1 MFSDVFLFAV
11 SVIHDFS
18 GVVRL
23 NLTGHGSKNM
33 NYLPLSL
40 RAFASFSLGGLI
52 TTSTL
57 FLNLLPSYGA
67 PTSNFKENVE
77 ALVDKVDS
85 KALVDEVWQ
94 IVNNFYVDRTFN
106 NSDWEATRRQLLSVD
121 YRSKTQA
128 YAAIRSA
135 LKKLNDP
142 YTRFLDPQKFAEL
155 TQQTSGELSG
165 IGARIVL
172 DKITKML
179 TVVETFPDSPASK
192 AGLKTGDRILEVN
205 GVSVRGMDADRTV
218 SLVRGKPGTLV
229 TLKIAREGTKAID
242 IALTRQV
249 VRVSVVT
256 SVVKQEGDRRIGYFR
271 LLEFDNSADTQVK
284 AAIESLKKQNVQ
296 GFVLDLR
303 GNPGGLLSMAVGVS
317 SLWLGSGSIVKAV
330 VRNGDTLLVETD
342 GTAMTHLPLAL
353 LVDGGSASASE
364 IVTGALQDRRRA
376 IIVGTKTFGKGIV
389 QHVYPLPGGSGLSI
403 TVAKYFTPNG
413 TDINHKGILPNV
425 VVPLTQAQ
433 IKKLSENPN
442 LLASQSDLQYKRAV
456 QSLFEATSNKP
467 SISSRGISDP
477 MHCYS
482 LISAINGLANN
493 AACTRSR

>member
-1 MFSDVFLFAV
+1 MFFNV
-11 SVIHDFS
+11 SVIHGFS

-23 NLTGHGSKNM
+23 DPTKHESKNM
-33 NYLPLSL
+33 DYLPLFFRTVGS
-40 RAFASFSLGGLI
+40 FALGGLI

-67 PTSNFKENVE
+67 PTSNFKENAE
-77 ALVDKVDS
+77 AFVPINTP
-85 KALVDEVWQ
+85 KALVEEVWQ
-94 IVNNFYVDRTFN
+94 IVNNTYVDRTFN
-106 NSDWEATRRQLLSVD
+106 HSDWEATRRQLLSVD
-121 YRSKTQA
+121 YSSKTQA
-128 YAAIRSA
+128 YDAIRSA

-179 TVVETFPDSPASK
+179 TVVEIFPDSPASTV
-192 AGLKTGDRILEVN
+192 GLKSGDRILEVN
-205 GVSVRGMDADRTV
+205 GISVRGMDADKTV
-218 SLVRGKPGTLV
+218 SLVRGKPGTPV
-229 TLKIAREGTKAID
+229 TLKIAREGSKAID

-249 VRVSVVT
+249 VQVSVVT
-256 SVVKQEGDRRIGYFR
+256 SAVKQEGDRRIGYIR

-317 SLWLGSGSIVKAV
+317 SLWLDRGSIVKAV
-330 VRNGDTLLVETD
+330 VRNGDTLLVEAE

-364 IVTGALQDRRRA
+364 IVTGALKDSRRA
-376 IIVGTKTFGKGIV
+376 IVVGTKTFGKGVV
-389 QHVYPLPGGSGLSI
+389 QHVYPLPDGSGLSL

-425 VVPLTQAQ
+425 VVPIAQAQ
-433 IKKLSENPN
+433 IKRLAENPN
-442 LLASQSDLQYKRAV
+442 LLASQSDLQYKKAV
-456 QSLFEATSNKP
+456 QSLFPANSNKP
-467 SISSRGISDP
+467 SLSSQKISDP

-482 LISAINGLANN
+482 LISPINGLANN